1 MTAPLSIAAWE
12 AAAAR
17 VARLTVPAAADRL
30 DPRELCCV
38 AARLAA
44 QETHG
49 PDVVDR
55 APLALWHLW
64 PEAGDPWGPV
74 ERDQGRAGARVG
86 LAPPRAGGPLEEVS
100 PERPDLR
107 PPLRRGPGDPQPGL
121 LERVLTREAARGAT
135 VGPRRHE
142 ADHLG
147 VVEDRGPVHDASRRR
162 RTATIWP
169 SSLRIAESGP
179 VSGTRRS
186 PRGWRRWPHDMATA
200 AATSAETR

>member
-74 ERDQGRAGARVG
+74 SAAVRVGAAEPPWTGAGYPPAGVWRVQLWRDRLWGSGHTATWTTDGSGDGWWWDSVDGRAFDAR
-86 LAPPRAGGPLEEVS
+86 LRSWAEV
-100 PERPDLR
+100 
-107 PPLRRGPGDPQPGL
+107 
-121 LERVLTREAARGAT
+121 TREARAGLRA
-135 VGPRRHE
+135 VR
-142 ADHLG
+142 L
-147 VVEDRGPVHDASRRR
+147 
-162 RTATIWP
+162 TAP
-169 SSLRIAESGP
+169 
-179 VSGTRRS
+179 
-186 PRGWRRWPHDMATA
+186 
-200 AATSAETR
+200 